1 MKKLINTDKL
11 PVIFFTLIL
20 FTIWQFIVKIGLVD
34 PYTLPAP
41 TDVFKMIYMDFDNLS
56 SHLIVTLK
64 EASIGFVLSIIF
76 AFILAMIMEFFPFI
90 KKGLYPLLI
99 VSQTIPI
106 IVLAPLFG
114 MWFGFGIT
122 PKIIIV
128 ILVCFFPIVINLVD
142 GIDSV
147 DEELIHLVQS
157 MGAGPFKTF
166 RYIKIPYALQSMFS
180 GIKISAT
187 YAIMGAVIGEW
198 LGGSKGIGVYMLR
211 VRHSFQLS
219 KMFAAIFLIVIL
231 SISLFK
237 LIDYL
242 QIILMPWTKIKGEN
256 NEKNYN

>member
-11 PVIFFTLIL
+11 PVIIFTLII
-20 FTIWQFIVKIGLVD
+20 FVIWQFIVKTGIVD
-34 PYTLPAP
+34 PYMLPAP

-56 SHLIVTLK
+56 LHLLVTLK
-64 EASIGFVLSIIF
+64 EASIGFVLSIFF
-76 AFILAMIMEFFPFI
+76 AFILAMIMEFFPLI

-99 VSQTIPI
+99 VSQTVPI

-114 MWFGFGIT
+114 MWFGFGIM

-147 DEELIHLVQS
+147 DEELIHLVHS

-242 QIILMPWTKIKGEN
+242 QFVLMPWTRIKGEN

>member
-11 PVIFFTLIL
+11 PVIIFTFII
-20 FTIWQFIVKIGLVD
+20 FAIWQFIVKAGFVD
-34 PYTLPAP
+34 PYVLPAP
-41 TDVFKMIYMDFDNLS
+41 TDVFKMIYADFDNLS
-56 SHLIVTLK
+56 SHLLVTLK
-64 EASIGFVLSIIF
+64 EASIGFILSIVF
-76 AFILAMIMEFFPFI
+76 AFILAMIMEFFPLI

-99 VSQTIPI
+99 VSQTVPI

-114 MWFGFGIT
+114 MWFGFGIM

-147 DEELIHLVQS
+147 DEELIHLDHS
-157 MGAGPFKTF
+157 MEAGTFITF
-166 RYIKIPYALQSMFS
+166 RYIKVPYALQSMFS

-242 QIILMPWTKIKGEN
+242 QIMLMPWTRIKGEN